1 MKKIALSIT
10 FLCLAWFQV
19 TAQEIQYGTSS
30 SSVQADQPF
39 RFGLHVSPTWSWIS
53 TDDKKLEGT
62 QSNTGVKFGVMA
74 EQNFA
79 KNYALT
85 AGLGLSFNQ
94 GGFIIN
100 NYEKAILWPNSD
112 LSSSKYDTVS
122 MGTKMHYRL
131 SWVEIPVGLKMR
143 GGLGTDRAMRFFAEI
158 PVFTIGFGTSQ
169 KGDIVGN
176 ANGDTEDEDIK
187 KDINKF
193 ALSWG
198 LGGGIE
204 LDLGSNSTL
213 IGGLSFQQQFLD
225 VTKDDGKIL
234 RDGVFQEEDS
244 AAHIGQLVLRIGI
257 LF

>member
-19 TAQEIQYGTSS
+19 TAQEIQYGTPSS
-30 SSVQADQPF
+30 STQADLPF
-39 RFGLHVSPTWSWIS
+39 RFGLHVSPTWSWMN
-53 TDDKKLEGT
+53 TDDKNLEGT

-74 EQNFA
+74 EQNFG

-112 LSSSKYDTVS
+112 LSNSKYDTVS
-122 MGTKMHYRL
+122 MGAKMHYRL
-131 SWVEIPVGLKMR
+131 AYVEMPFGLKMR
-143 GGLGTDRAMRFFAEI
+143 GSLGQDRALRFYAEI
-158 PVFTIGFGTSQ
+158 PIFTIGFSSSQ
-169 KGDIVGN
+169 KGDISGN

-204 LDLGSNSTL
+204 LDLGQNSTL
-213 IGGLSFQQQFLD
+213 IGGLTFQQQLLD
-225 VTKDDGKIL
+225 VTKDDGDIL

-244 AAHIGQLVLRIGI
+244 AAHIGMIALKIGI

>member
-19 TAQEIQYGTSS
+19 TAQEIQYGTPSS
-30 SSVQADQPF
+30 SSQADLPF
-39 RFGLHVSPTWSWIS
+39 RFGLHVSPTWSWMN
-53 TDDKKLEGT
+53 TDDKNLEGT

-74 EQNFA
+74 EQNFG

-112 LSSSKYDTVS
+112 LSNSKYDTVS
-122 MGTKMHYRL
+122 MGAKMHYRL
-131 SWVEIPVGLKMR
+131 AYVEMPFGLKMR
-143 GGLGTDRAMRFFAEI
+143 GSLGQDRALRFYAEI
-158 PVFTIGFGTSQ
+158 PIFTIGFSSSQ
-169 KGDIVGN
+169 KGDISGN

-204 LDLGSNSTL
+204 LDLGQNSTL
-213 IGGLSFQQQFLD
+213 IGGLTFQQQLLD
-225 VTKDDGKIL
+225 VTKDDGDIL

-244 AAHIGQLVLRIGI
+244 AAHIGMIALKIGI